1 MLVFN
6 KILFVFSYLRVF
18 EKSSNDRLK
27 TGELFAKL
35 VKQDQ
40 ISLDDYCFGLQEI
53 LEEADDL
60 KIDIP
65 KFWDYLAE
73 ILGELHFYIH

>member
-1 MLVFN
+1 M
-6 KILFVFSYLRVF
+6 
-18 EKSSNDRLK
+18 K

-35 VKQDQ
+35 VKEGL
-40 ISLDDYCFGLQEI
+40 IHKDDYCAGLEEI
-53 LEEADDL
+53 LAQAEDL

-73 ILGELHFYIH
+73 LLGKI